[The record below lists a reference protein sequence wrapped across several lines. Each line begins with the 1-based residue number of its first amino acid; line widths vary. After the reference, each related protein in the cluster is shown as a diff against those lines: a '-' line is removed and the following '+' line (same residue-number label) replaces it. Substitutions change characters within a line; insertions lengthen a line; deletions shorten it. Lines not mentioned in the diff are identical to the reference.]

1 MTYTKMIKEKLTA
14 RDVLIM
20 QRIAK
25 ADNGATPT
33 MLACPL
39 VSTVTITQ
47 IGDKLIEKGWATR
60 VPSRA
65 DRRSNF
71 LLLTDAGREVLA

>member
-1 MTYTKMIKEKLTA
+1 MKLETMIKEKLTA

-20 QRIAK
+20 QRIAN

-47 IGDKLIEKGWATR
+47 VGDKLIDKGWATR

-71 LLLTDAGREVLA
+71 LKLTDAGKEAIK

>member
-1 MTYTKMIKEKLTA
+1 MKLETMIKEKLTA

-25 ADNGATPT
+25 LKEATPT

-71 LLLTDAGREVLA
+71 LSLTDAGREVLK

>member
-1 MTYTKMIKEKLTA
+1 MKLETMIKEKLTA

-25 ADNGATPT
+25 LKEATPT

-71 LLLTDAGREVLA
+71 LKLTDAGREVLA

>member
-1 MTYTKMIKEKLTA
+1 MKLEKMIQEKLTA

-47 IGDKLIEKGWATR
+47 IGDKLIDKGWAER

-71 LLLTDAGREVLA
+71 LVLTDAGREVLK

>member
-1 MTYTKMIKEKLTA
+1 MKLETMIKEKLTA

-25 ADNGATPT
+25 LKEATPT

-60 VPSRA
+60 VPSSA

-71 LLLTDAGREVLA
+71 LSLTDAGREVLS